1 MKIKSVRLS
10 ERSRESIL
18 KSMSEGFELNYFSG
32 KEYKS
37 KAELSQRITEEH
49 GRVMLDLWYTLYGSL
64 DFSKVPQS
72 LLSGS
77 PFSVGCGNLVE
88 VARLGKKF
96 PGSREGVDAVL
107 DEEDWLA
114 TFALLYALKE
124 DLKDFESAL
133 KEFSKEVKVILEATN
148 TTKQLVEVWPA
159 AEQYIPASIAD
170 PERGINLPM
179 LAISRLDE
187 KLGVQS

>member
-18 KSMSEGFELNYFSG
+18 KSMAEGFELNYFSG

-37 KAELSQRITEEH
+37 KTELSQRITEERE
-49 GRVMLDLWYTLYGSL
+49 RVMLDLWHRMYGSL
-64 DFSKVPQS
+64 DLSKVPAT

-77 PFSVGCGNLVE
+77 SFSVGCGNLIEAVH
-88 VARLGKKF
+88 LGKKY
-96 PGSREGVDAVL
+96 PGSRAGVDAVL

-114 TFALLYALKE
+114 TFALLCSLGE
-124 DLKDFESAL
+124 DLTDFEAAL

-148 TTKQLVEVWPA
+148 TTKQLVDVWPA

-187 KLGVQS
+187 KLGKQS